1 MPSARLADLLDLS
14 NEVSVVIPIDFNI
27 DETHKST
34 DALITRLQ
42 PLFKILG
49 TQESACDSELTLDL
63 SECRYF
69 GPITVA
75 LLSLCVRSLRAR
87 QSRVAVIPPRHK
99 KLRAYAEFSGFAAL
113 CWDGPT
119 EDPNHH
125 RNETSPLVFTSI
137 RRSSDI
143 ERVVQL
149 VQRHSTMSQ
158 DMIFALRTLLAELL
172 MNIQDHA
179 GAEGVITARWISKD
193 KTVRVVIADLGMGLR
208 RTLAAK
214 YDVTSDQHAI
224 DLALTERTTSNNR
237 THNFGNGL
245 PLVRTLMSYNEGDLI
260 LASGN
265 AILSYSGLHRPL
277 RHQLDA
283 GIALPG
289 TLCALKF
296 RIDHEI
302 YDRDDDDD
310 TDSVQW

>member
-1 MPSARLADLLDLS
+1 MPSTRLDDLLDLS
-14 NEVSVVIPIDFNI
+14 NEVNMVIPIDFNI
-27 DETHKST
+27 DETHNST
-34 DALITRLQ
+34 YALITRLQ
-42 PLFKILG
+42 PLFKVLG
-49 TQESACDSELTLDL
+49 TPESFCDSELTLDL
-63 SECRYF
+63 SKCRYF
-69 GPITVA
+69 GPVGIAVLG
-75 LLSLCVRSLRAR
+75 LLIKELRAKEC
-87 QSRVAVIPPRHK
+87 AVKVVPPT
-99 KLRAYAEFSGFAAL
+99 LSPLNAYSEFSGFAKL
-113 CWDGPT
+113 CWQGPT
-119 EDPNHH
+119 ANPDHPQ
-125 RNETSPLVFTSI
+125 NETTPLVFTSI

-158 DMIFALRTLLAELL
+158 DMIVALRTLLAELL
-172 MNIQDHA
+172 MNIQDHS
-179 GAEGVITARWISKD
+179 GAEGVITARWFSKD

-214 YDVTSDQHAI
+214 YDVSSDQHAI
-224 DLALTERTTSNNR
+224 DLALTERTTSNSR

-245 PLVRTLMSYNEGDLI
+245 PLVRTLMSYNKGDLI

-265 AILSYSGLHRPL
+265 AILSYSGLRRQLRP
-277 RHQLDA
+277 QLDA

-302 YDRDDDDD
+302 YDRDDDD